1 MIVGLDADHRS
12 VCKFGSATDDDYI
25 QVSRNIV
32 DLVTEATDAFS
43 EREQTT
49 GSDLLQ
55 AKTPSLPPTALHD
68 ACSEGDLDKIS
79 SLLEAKA
86 DINAMDS
93 RDFTLLMIACERD
106 DMRVVDFLLSKG
118 ADTKRDSSLFNSPI
132 SLAIDNGNTEMVTLL
147 FDNGVPIDQRTK
159 MRLSLAEVQITPLGQ
174 AAMKGHA
181 SLVELIL
188 KRNPGPN
195 VNAKLGVLG
204 WTPLHHAV
212 YGRHEAVIRLLLQYK
227 AKIDI
232 TYNKGNTPLVPTG
245 YVSNKNSK
253 DGQDWYAKLK
263 TVIEDCTS
271 EGRYSE
277 AAELLAQPQSTINK
291 AVNTAW
297 QQHMLAV
304 AGFIPNP
311 EPLRTPNPQHLPSQS
326 TSVSSTTS
334 LRQPG
339 PGSSRSPPNS
349 QPAYELPTD
358 AGPRA
363 ANLQSAV
370 GGRPG
375 YYPQIPG
382 ETTRQRSPYAVE
394 LPTNGPGTN
403 NPVHPATAANM
414 PTRRRGVNK
423 TEKNCIVS

>member
-1 MIVGLDADHRS
+1 MIVGLNADHRS

-43 EREQTT
+43 ERERQVN

-55 AKTPSLPPTALHD
+55 PQATSVPPTALHD
-68 ACSEGDLDKIS
+68 ACSEGDMDKIS
-79 SLLEAKA
+79 SLLEVKA

-93 RDFTLLMIACERD
+93 RDFTPLMIACERD
-106 DMRVVDFLLSKG
+106 DLRLVDFLVSKG

-132 SLAIDNGNTEMVTLL
+132 SLAIDNGNAEMVTLL
-147 FDNGVPIDQRTK
+147 FDNGVPIEQRTK

-204 WTPLHHAV
+204 WTSLHHAV

-227 AKIDI
+227 AKINI
-232 TYNKGNTPLVPTG
+232 TDNKGNTPLVPTG
-245 YVSNKNSK
+245 YVSKKNSK

-263 TVIEDCTS
+263 TLIEDWTS

-277 AAELLAQPQSTINK
+277 AAELLAQTRSTISK

-304 AGFIPNP
+304 AGFVPDV
-311 EPLRTPNPQHLPSQS
+311 ESLRTPNSQLLPSQS
-326 TSVSSTTS
+326 TSISSTTS
-334 LRQPG
+334 PRQPG
-339 PGSSRSPPNS
+339 PGSARPSANS
-349 QPAYELPTD
+349 QPAYELPAN
-358 AGPRA
+358 AGPKA
-363 ANLQSAV
+363 AYSQ
-370 GGRPG
+370 GQPG
-375 YYPQIPG
+375 CYPQTPG
-382 ETTRQRSPYAVE
+382 ETTRQRSPHAVE
-394 LPTNGPGTN
+394 LPTNRPGTTIAV
-403 NPVHPATAANM
+403 PPATTANI
-414 PTRRRGVNK
+414 PSRRRGVNK
-423 TEKNCIVS
+423 TEKKYIVS